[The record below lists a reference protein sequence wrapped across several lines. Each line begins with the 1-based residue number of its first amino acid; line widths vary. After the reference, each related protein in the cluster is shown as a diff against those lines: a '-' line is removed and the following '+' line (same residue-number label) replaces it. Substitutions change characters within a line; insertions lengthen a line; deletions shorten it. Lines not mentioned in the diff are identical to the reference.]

1 MKIKKSLITNDF
13 LATTRFVTGLQE
25 VATSNPDAKLTAIFF
40 GGRLFLLPKSFQYMA
55 QLLLLMF
62 MELPFPSDLVMN
74 YIQQKINEFEKAE

>member
-1 MKIKKSLITNDF
+1 MILKKTFRTNDF
-13 LATTRFVTGLQE
+13 VATTRFIMRLRE
-25 VATSNPDAKLTAIFF
+25 VASSNPDARLSAIFF
-40 GGRLFLLPKSFQYMA
+40 GGRLILLPPSFQYLA

>member
-1 MKIKKSLITNDF
+1 MKLKKRFRTNDF
-13 LATTRFVTGLQE
+13 VATTRFIMRLRE
-25 VATSNPDAKLTAIFF
+25 VASSNPDARLSAIFF
-40 GGRLFLLPKSFQYMA
+40 GGRLILLPPSFQYVA